1 MSKWIVSG
9 KVYNNNIHFSNTE
22 LVFEL
27 EDRPNYGHKQ
37 MRALAKIVAVEGENE
52 FNANSDVLYCKLD
65 LRTTQLA
72 NEDMPINFTPKSNY
86 SEISVCMK

>member
-27 EDRPNYGHKQ
+27 EDRPNYNHKQ
-37 MRALAKIVAVEGENE
+37 MRSIAKIVAVEGEND

-72 NEDMPINFTPKSNY
+72 NEDMPINFTVP
-86 SEISVCMK
+86 VMV

>member
-27 EDRPNYGHKQ
+27 EDRPNYNHKQ
-37 MRALAKIVAVEGENE
+37 MRSLAKIVAVEGENE

-86 SEISVCMK
+86 SEISVCTK